1 MAECT
6 GLRNQRK
13 VFCLMM
19 KFYDGPKNIDLSNKR
34 EVFTLAFSKKCFL
47 KVFCRLLLAIWGRD
61 AETDDLEAGLG
72 TAAFNL

>member
-47 KVFCRLLLAIWGRD
+47 KVFCRFLLAIWGRD
-61 AETDDLEAGLG
+61 AETEDLEAGWG
-72 TAAFNL
+72 RAEFNL